1 MTLEQPIAQGETI
14 LVVED
19 DKNIR
24 RVVAGFLSGLGYTV
38 LEAGD
43 GKTALALL
51 EGAPEIELLL
61 SDVVLP
67 GGLSGPDIVAAARC
81 QRADL
86 KSLFMSGHIAKGTSN
101 PVRLPEDIGL
111 LRKPFTKHDLALILR
126 AVLDELSERF
136 CSSSANAVKAL
147 AVQGVSSEP
156 VSPEF
161 PVKQGKNRE
170 FSQISPR
177 IADSYGL
184 SG

>member
-1 MTLEQPIAQGETI
+1 MTLERPIAQGETI

-24 RVVAGFLSGLGYTV
+24 RVVARFLSDLGYTV
-38 LEAGD
+38 LEAGN

-86 KSLFMSGHIAKGTSN
+86 KSLFMSGH
-101 PVRLPEDIGL
+101 VRSCREGNVQSGSAA
-111 LRKPFTKHDLALILR
+111 RRYRLA
-126 AVLDELSERF
+126 AQ
-136 CSSSANAVKAL
+136 AL
-147 AVQGVSSEP
+147 HQARPGAAGAGGSRRVSGAIRCIEH
-156 VSPEF
+156 
-161 PVKQGKNRE
+161 QCG
-170 FSQISPR
+170 
-177 IADSYGL
+177 
-184 SG
+184 

>member
-111 LRKPFTKHDLALILR
+111 LRKPFTKHDLAQRVR
-126 AVLDELSERF
+126 AVLDE
-136 CSSSANAVKAL
+136 
-147 AVQGVSSEP
+147 
-156 VSPEF
+156 
-161 PVKQGKNRE
+161 
-170 FSQISPR
+170 
-177 IADSYGL
+177 
-184 SG
+184 